1 MHFSC
6 CFCLFACCHRAEVWG
21 QRSPL
26 VATQWYPPPPLPFR
40 TAVESCNAVCS
51 DLLQQVGVNWH
62 THTDTLS
69 VVVAHYLCNNRVFEE
84 REGGRREGDPLV
96 RICNICFVCG
106 PPSPTLFFRV
116 SSFCG
121 FFTDRDLETGKPQPF
136 QSLTARSA
144 LSLIGVNL
152 VENSCGTELNN

>member
-62 THTDTLS
+62 THRHIIRRGCTLFVQQS
-69 VVVAHYLCNNRVFEE
+69 CVWRG
-84 REGGRREGDPLV
+84 GGREEGDPLV